1 MKRIEILTELVA
13 SAEGIRTV
21 DALFVNMSTRSINPA
36 EVVSSDRVTADLAET
51 YIGMLKVAVATR
63 DRDEMMQEA
72 IAEAE
77 GAD

>member
-1 MKRIEILTELVA
+1 MKRIEVLAELA
-13 SAEGIRTV
+13 GSAEGRRVI
-21 DALFVNMSTRSINPA
+21 DGLFLNLNTRSINPA